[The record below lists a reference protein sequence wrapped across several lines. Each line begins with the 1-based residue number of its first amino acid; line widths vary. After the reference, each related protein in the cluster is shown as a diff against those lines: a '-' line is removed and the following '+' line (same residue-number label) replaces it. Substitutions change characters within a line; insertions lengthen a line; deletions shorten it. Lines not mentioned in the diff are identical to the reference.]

1 MNIRKSEAVF
11 KYHGFTQPSPL
22 GSLGLWTL
30 NLFPN
35 GLKPKPIR
43 HTGMFCAAAHH
54 ELKMLW
60 IWLQL
65 LAFVTHLVSFL
76 LFPISF
82 FSLYLFPLFYISYF
96 LISKS
101 FSGFKLLFLRQSL
114 LSDIAS
120 LALSVLNHNP
130 VNPTSNGVYWERYLT
145 SPLGWFFG
153 CVITIKTRTQHHMFD
168 SIFRASGESRCLI
181 TRTNMDINYS

>member
-1 MNIRKSEAVF
+1 MRLKIQSHTITLAIAKIRKSEAVF
-11 KYHGFTQPSPL
+11 KNHGFAQSSP
-22 GSLGLWTL
+22 GSLGLCTL

-65 LAFVTHLVSFL
+65 LAFVTQLVSFL

-82 FSLYLFPLFYISYF
+82 FFPLSFPLVLYILFS
-96 LISKS
+96 IS
-101 FSGFKLLFLRQSL
+101 FQR
-114 LSDIAS
+114 AS
-120 LALSVLNHNP
+120 LA
-130 VNPTSNGVYWERYLT
+130 SNYFL
-145 SPLGWFFG
+145 
-153 CVITIKTRTQHHMFD
+153 CA
-168 SIFRASGESRCLI
+168 RASCLTLLLLPSLCVEPQSR
-181 TRTNMDINYS
+181 

>member
-1 MNIRKSEAVF
+1 MRLKIQSHTITLAIAKIRKSEAVF
-11 KYHGFTQPSPL
+11 KNRGFAQSSP
-22 GSLGLWTL
+22 GSLGLCTL

-65 LAFVTHLVSFL
+65 LAFVTQLVSFL

-82 FSLYLFPLFYISYF
+82 FFLYLFPLFYISYF
-96 LISKS
+96 LFHFKELLWLPTT
-101 FSGFKLLFLRQSL
+101 FSVPEPLVWHCFSCPLC
-114 LSDIAS
+114 
-120 LALSVLNHNP
+120 VLNHNP
-130 VNPTSNGVYWERYLT
+130 VNPTSNGVYWEEVP
-145 SPLGWFFG
+145 S
-153 CVITIKTRTQHHMFD
+153 ITIGLVLWERNNH
-168 SIFRASGESRCLI
+168 
-181 TRTNMDINYS
+181 

>member
-22 GSLGLWTL
+22 GSLGLCTL

-82 FSLYLFPLFYISYF
+82 FFPLSFPLVLYI
-96 LISKS
+96 L
-101 FSGFKLLFLRQSL
+101 FSHFKELLWLQNTFSVPEPLVWHCFSCPL
-114 LSDIAS
+114 C
-120 LALSVLNHNP
+120 VLNHNP

-168 SIFRASGESRCLI
+168 SIFRASGES
-181 TRTNMDINYS
+181 

>member
-1 MNIRKSEAVF
+1 MWLKIQSHTIILAIVKIRKSEAVF
-11 KYHGFTQPSPL
+11 KNCGFVQSSP
-22 GSLGLWTL
+22 GSLGLCTL

-65 LAFVTHLVSFL
+65 LAFVTQLVIFALPNFL
-76 LFPISF
+76 FFPFIS
-82 FSLYLFPLFYISYF
+82 SPCSIYPIFYF
-96 LISKS
+96 ISKS
-101 FSGFKLLFLRQSL
+101 FSGFQLLSQCQSL

-120 LALSVLNHNP
+120 LALSVCWTTIPLIP
-130 VNPTSNGVYWERYLT
+130 LVMVCIGKRYQA
-145 SPLGWFFG
+145 SPLG
-153 CVITIKTRTQHHMFD
+153 
-168 SIFRASGESRCLI
+168 
-181 TRTNMDINYS
+181 